1 MFGKRKFHRG
11 TIEGRRMLWVLG
23 GICRC
28 KIKINQILVYIF
40 NLRETG
46 EFFLAICPE
55 NKRNKETLN
64 KLILDNVAPGNYTI
78 LTLFL
83 DIMYS

>member
-1 MFGKRKFHRG
+1 MINVIKLYFNSMFGKRKFHRG

-28 KIKINQILVYIF
+28 KIKINEILLYIF
-40 NLRETG
+40 IQRETG

-64 KLILDNVAPGNYTI
+64 KLILDNVAPGK
-78 LTLFL
+78 
-83 DIMYS
+83 